1 MYTTE
6 GQSPLETTK
15 NGGKNND
22 QLRNGKGK
30 SNGRQRRLERA
41 RGDQERHDPLV
52 RHRGGRL
59 RTGGREDFRA
69 WVEENADS
77 LAQEDAAANG
87 TTFEGIEDIE
97 YETEWINDDALF
109 EADYEAACE
118 SEWEWMTGR

>member
-6 GQSPLETTK
+6 AQSPLETTK

-52 RHRGGRL
+52 RHRDL
-59 RTGGREDFRA
+59 QIKVKPQFSEFTD
-69 WVEENADS
+69 NSQDK
-77 LAQEDAAANG
+77 NG
-87 TTFEGIEDIE
+87 
-97 YETEWINDDALF
+97 
-109 EADYEAACE
+109 
-118 SEWEWMTGR
+118 MTKRPLPT